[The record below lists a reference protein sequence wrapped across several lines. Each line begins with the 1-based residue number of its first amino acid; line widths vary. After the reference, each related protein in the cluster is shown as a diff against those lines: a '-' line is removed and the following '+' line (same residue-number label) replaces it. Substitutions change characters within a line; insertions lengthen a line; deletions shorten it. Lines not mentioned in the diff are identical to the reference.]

1 MHSNGPRALSL
12 SLNTANLALFCLHG
26 VQAKHSISA
35 RRLRRFLAGNG
46 GVLASSAAFGL
57 LSRKKSTRRYYV

>member
-12 SLNTANLALFCLHG
+12 SLTTANLALFCLHG

-46 GVLASSAAFGL
+46 GILASSAAFGL